1 MNPEYAV
8 DLLKTTM
15 LQAATLA
22 APILLAAMLVGMA
35 VSLFQAVTSLHEQT
49 LSFVPKLV
57 AIAGLVVFLLPWMTR
72 SLLEFT
78 RAMIERIPQ
87 MVT

>member
-1 MNPEYAV
+1 MNPESAV

-22 APILLAAMLVGMA
+22 SPVLLTAMAVGLM

-57 AIAGLVVFLLPWMTR
+57 AILGLMIFALPWMTR

-78 RAMIERIPQ
+78 RAMIERMPS
-87 MVT
+87 MTT